1 MSVGPGADDRLRTV
15 RLPAA
20 VGPSQGAHIRVLRH
34 VGGDTR
40 GGGAGLGVVRR
51 GRRGRARVTLVG
63 TRGRRRCGRRR
74 GSGPLPVWRGGLRLP
89 GRGDAFQ
96 GFAGRGLY
104 DLRFRPAARLRHGGS
119 GRGGRR
125 AGGGGPLD
133 RHTAGEGGDRHG
145 DQERRGRRRSMHPGN
160 SAGSQRLWGAGRR
173 RLPRTSDPSAPPAG
187 VGRGGLTA
195 EEVMSRGAT
204 VTASQVR
211 RGRSRSVGRRPGGVA
226 RAVRDRDERVPPN
239 CPTQGGDRCR
249 PRRTCA
255 FPAPRGRHRRRTP
268 DAAAVCFR
276 RSTVSGPALGR
287 SRRDRCAWTGP
298 DERRRSL

>member
-63 TRGRRRCGRRR
+63 TRGRRRCRRLR

-96 GFAGRGLY
+96 GFAGRCLH

-187 VGRGGLTA
+187 VGPGGLTT

-204 VTASQVR
+204 VTASQVH
-211 RGRSRSVGRRPGGVA
+211 RGRSRSLGRRPGRCGPGGPRSR
-226 RAVRDRDERVPPN
+226 RASASELPHTGRRSVP
-239 CPTQGGDRCR
+239 TTADLR
-249 PRRTCA
+249 

-287 SRRDRCAWTGP
+287 SRRDRCARTGP